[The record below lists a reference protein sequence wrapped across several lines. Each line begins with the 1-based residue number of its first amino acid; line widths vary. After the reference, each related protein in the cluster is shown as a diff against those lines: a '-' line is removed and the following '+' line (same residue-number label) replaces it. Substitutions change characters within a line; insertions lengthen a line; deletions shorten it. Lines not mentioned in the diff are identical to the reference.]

1 MTRKD
6 TQDLLRDLSP
16 LKEDLG
22 CPSLSDEMMR
32 RALTR
37 RALANEDRENER
49 PHQEALC
56 VLGDAVL
63 KTILVH
69 KLMEKHKSKKAITEE
84 KKRYESKEGLSE
96 VARKKELGKF
106 ILTNKG
112 EKKTGADKQ
121 PRVQA
126 ETLEALIGAMFLDRG
141 YNKTEEA
148 VLKWFDI

>member
-1 MTRKD
+1 MKFEFRTKKRP
-6 TQDLLRDLSP
+6 T
-16 LKEDLG
+16 
-22 CPSLSDEMMR
+22 

-37 RALANEDRENER
+37 RALANEDVENER
-49 PHQEALC
+49 LHQEAYC

-84 KKRYESKEGLSE
+84 KKRYESEEGLSE
-96 VARKKELGKF
+96 IAGEFEIGRF

-112 EKKTGADKQ
+112 ERKTGADKQ

-141 YNKTEEA
+141 YNKTKEA
-148 VLKWFDI
+148 VLKWFEI

>member
-1 MTRKD
+1 MDTEIDFTRLEKN
-6 TQDLLRDLSP
+6 
-16 LKEDLG
+16 LG
-22 CPSLSDEMMR
+22 YTFRTKKHPV

-37 RALANEDRENER
+37 PALANEDLKKER
-49 PHQEALC
+49 PHQEAYC

-63 KTILVH
+63 KTILVN
-69 KLMEKHKSKKAITEE
+69 KLMKKHRLKGGITEE
-84 KKRYESKEGLSE
+84 KKQYESEEGLSKLAE
-96 VARKKELGKF
+96 GFEIGSF

-112 EKKTGADKQ
+112 ERKTGADKQ